1 MTGTNAPD
9 ARVGNRARDEEED
22 EDEVGVV
29 DVEGGERS
37 TTGGTAS
44 RVVAFQTRAAS
55 ARTTTTT
62 TTTTTVDGEES
73 DAEEDV
79 GTSAAASKFL
89 DATKSFRAPRSGD
102 KRSLEVYVSTW
113 NVGNKAPTSEAASG
127 WLKSAR
133 GSDVIAVGAQEAS
146 YVKTK
151 KTTKPSAVSAACGDA
166 EPYASRF
173 KRGFLH
179 STKWTRVG
187 MMMGGAMAGGVMGYV
202 PGAMCGMFTGWYTS
216 KRLVQ
221 EIKVRMHWFDFLSA
235 AVGAE
240 YVLLQSEMLLQMRLA
255 VFVKKRLV
263 SRIQSVKVGSK
274 ATGLGNL
281 VGNKGGIIVHIELDN
296 GETIA
301 FVSCHLAAHE
311 QPKFLQARNDMV
323 PEIFNGAWGDCQLRP
338 ACALPV
344 VKDINA
350 TFFDTGNE
358 VLRKFKGAMTKTS
371 NAFESATGAK
381 IGSGYAPRRN
391 QVPDLL
397 DSTSHVFFFGDLNY
411 RLDPGQ
417 VVGDEWDTHWNKKS
431 ESENKSSREKYDV
444 ESVPLSKFPAD
455 RPSATPGAEED
466 SDNENEVVDA
476 SPFQIGRA
484 AIIESVSQQR
494 FTELSKADQLKR
506 SIREGKVLS
515 NFREMPLSFFPTFK
529 RASNKSEKS
538 KGMCSAK
545 ATTVQESS
553 YAQPGT
559 SEYYNAKR
567 VPSWCDRVLVH
578 SLAGAK
584 SSIDEIEYGARHDV
598 LTSDHA
604 PVYARFRVHLRSLPN
619 VKSLPRATLKLTT
632 LQVTRTYTE
641 EEIGNNVGSSVY
653 VHLFVP
659 HTRIVLPVAREVS
672 STHIARDGK
681 QPNEIGKYDFP
692 PQNLPS
698 TLVGY
703 DASDEHIRIAQE
715 KSQARFALLTE
726 DERKKMK
733 TASVTE
739 PDSDS
744 EARTKRLGMDAFKE
758 FVGIISV
765 VDSRTGQKLGTCA
778 VPLPTSSASFSVPL
792 LYFSKKVGSITGSW
806 SLST

>member
-1 MTGTNAPD
+1 MTGTTNALD
-9 ARVGNRARDEEED
+9 AHDYGKNARGDDEA
-22 EDEVGVV
+22 VAVV
-29 DVEGGERS
+29 DDVEGGDRV
-37 TTGGTAS
+37 TTEGTAS
-44 RVVAFQTRAAS
+44 RVVTFQTRS
-55 ARTTTTT
+55 TTATATA
-62 TTTTTVDGEES
+62 DGGES
-73 DAEEDV
+73 DGEEDV

-89 DATKSFRAPRSGD
+89 YATKSFRAPKSGD
-102 KRSLEVYVSTW
+102 KRSLDVYVSTW

-133 GSDVIAVGAQEAS
+133 GSDVIAIGAQEAS

-166 EPYASRF
+166 APYASRF

-179 STKWTRVG
+179 STKWTRLG

-255 VFVKKRLV
+255 VFVKQRLV

-281 VGNKGGIIVHIELDN
+281 VGNKGGIVVHIELDN

-323 PEIFNGAWGDCQLRP
+323 LEIFNGAWGDCQLRP

-358 VLRKFKGAMTKTS
+358 VLRKFKGAVTKTS
-371 NAFESATGAK
+371 NAFETATGAK

-391 QVPDLL
+391 QVPELL

-431 ESENKSSREKYDV
+431 ESESKPTREKYDV

-455 RPSATPGAEED
+455 RPSATPGAGEDD
-466 SDNENEVVDA
+466 SDNENEIVDA

-484 AIIESVSQQR
+484 AIIESVGQQR

-538 KGMCSAK
+538 KGLCSAQ
-545 ATTVQESS
+545 ATTAQESS

-604 PVYARFRVHLRSLPN
+604 PVYARFRVHLRSLPH

-672 STHIARDGK
+672 STHIARDGN
-681 QPNEIGKYDFP
+681 QPNETGIYDFP

-703 DASDEHIRIAQE
+703 DASDEQVRIAQA

-726 DERKKMK
+726 DERKKIK

-739 PDSDS
+739 RDSDS
-744 EARTKRLGMDAFKE
+744 EARAERLGMDAFKE

>member
-1 MTGTNAPD
+1 M
-9 ARVGNRARDEEED
+9 EE
-22 EDEVGVV
+22 
-29 DVEGGERS
+29 
-37 TTGGTAS
+37 TTAEE
-44 RVVAFQTRAAS
+44 
-55 ARTTTTT
+55 TTTTMT
-62 TTTTTVDGEES
+62 TDPKRASNASANVDGGES
-73 DAEEDV
+73 DGEADV
-79 GTSAAASKFL
+79 GTSARSKFVH
-89 DATKSFRAPRSGD
+89 ATKSFRAPRGGE
-102 KRSLEVYVSTW
+102 KKSLDVYVSTW
-113 NVGNKAPTSEAASG
+113 NVGNKAPTTEAASG

-133 GSDVIAVGAQEAS
+133 GSDVIAIGAQEAS

-151 KTTKPSAVSAACGDA
+151 KTTKPSAVSAACGDV
-166 EPYASRF
+166 EPFKSRF
-173 KRGFLH
+173 KKGFFH
-179 STKWTRVG
+179 SSKWTRLG

-221 EIKVRMHWFDFLSA
+221 EIKVRVHWFDFLHAS
-235 AVGAE
+235 VGSE
-240 YVLLQSEMLLQMRLA
+240 YALLQSEMLLQMRLV
-255 VFVKKRLV
+255 VFVKKTLV

-281 VGNKGGIIVHIELDN
+281 VGNKGGIVVHIELDN

-311 QPKFLQARNDMV
+311 KPKFLQARNDMV

-338 ACALPV
+338 AGALPI

-358 VLRKFKGAMTKTS
+358 VFRKFKGAVTKTS
-371 NAFESATGAK
+371 NAFETATGAK
-381 IGSGYAPRRN
+381 IGSGYAPRKN

-417 VVGDEWDTHWNKKS
+417 VLGNEWDTHWNKEI
-431 ESENKSSREKYDV
+431 ESENKPTREKYDV
-444 ESVPLSKFPAD
+444 ESVPLSKFPAN
-455 RPSATPGAEED
+455 RPSAAPGAGEDD
-466 SDNENEVVDA
+466 SDNDDNEIVDA
-476 SPFQIGRA
+476 SPFQIGRS
-484 AIIESVSQQR
+484 AIIESVGRQR
-494 FTELSKADQLKR
+494 FTELCKADQLKR

-529 RASNKSEKS
+529 RVSNANKKEKS
-538 KGMCSAK
+538 KGMCSSK
-545 ATTVQESS
+545 TTTVEEKSL
-553 YAQPGT
+553 AQPGT

-584 SSIDEIEYGARHDV
+584 SSIEEVEYGARHDV
-598 LTSDHA
+598 MTSDHA
-604 PVYARFRVHLRSLPN
+604 PVYARFRVHLRSLPH

-641 EEIGNNVGSSVY
+641 EEIGKNVGSSVY

-672 STHIARDGK
+672 STHVARDDK
-681 QPNEIGKYDFP
+681 QPKEIGKYVFP

-703 DASDEHIRIAQE
+703 DASDEKLRIAQQ
-715 KSQARFALLTE
+715 KTQARFALLTE
-726 DERKKMK
+726 NERKKIK
-733 TASVTE
+733 AGGVIE
-739 PDSDS
+739 PESDSD
-744 EARTKRLGMDAFKE
+744 ARIERLGVDAFKE
-758 FVGIISV
+758 FVGIVSI

-778 VPLPTSSASFSVPL
+778 VPLPASSASFSVPL
-792 LYFSKKVGSITGSW
+792 LYYSKQVGSVTASW
-806 SLST
+806 TLSK